1 MTINNDIIIIG
12 CGVSGLSCGIILQEY
27 GYKTSIVAANIPPS
41 TTSDIAPAYW
51 YPYRVNPLE
60 RVLKWGAISYE
71 YFTKLSSLNGSGVSM
86 TNLIKLYDNEV
97 PIPSWAEITKKFRI
111 LSISE
116 LPDGYQFG
124 FSSEVPLIETPI
136 YMYYLFNRYIQAQGR
151 VIKLKDNLKSISR
164 YTENHKILVNCTG
177 LGSINLFNDNR
188 MYPIRGQ
195 LVRVTNPGISNIY
208 SDQDGRLSLSYIVP
222 RSGDC
227 ILGGTADD
235 NNWDTRVNNKISNK
249 ILTNCK
255 KIIPQLEESIVL
267 EHKVGLRPGR
277 DNVRL
282 ESEQLENCHIIHNY
296 GHGGAGFTLSWG
308 CAEEVRKIVRDL
320 N

>member
-1 MTINNDIIIIG
+1 MKINSDIIVIG

-27 GYKTSIVAANIPPS
+27 GYKTSIVATKLPPS

-51 YPYRVNPLE
+51 YPYKVNPPE
-60 RVLKWGAISYE
+60 RVLKWGEISYK

-86 TNLIKLYDNEV
+86 TNLIKLYDSEV
-97 PIPSWAEITKKFRI
+97 AIPQWAEITNKFRI
-111 LSISE
+111 LSKSE

-136 YMYYLFNRYIQAQGR
+136 YMYYLFNRYMKTEGR
-151 VIKLKDNLKSISR
+151 VIKLKDDLKSIGR
-164 YTENHKILVNCTG
+164 YTKNHKILVNCTG
-177 LGSINLFNDNR
+177 LGSLNLFNDNR

-195 LVRVTNPGISNIY
+195 LVRVTNPGIRNIY
-208 SDQDGRLSLSYIVP
+208 SDQDGHLSLSYIVP

-235 NNWDTRVNNKISNK
+235 NNWDTGVDNKISRI
-249 ILTNCK
+249 ILANCK
-255 KIIPQLEESIVL
+255 KIVPGLEDSVIL

-282 ESEQLENCHIIHNY
+282 ESELYKDCQIIHNY

-308 CAEEVRKIVRDL
+308 CAKEVKNIIADL
-320 N
+320 I